1 MLRPAMTMT
10 HCPPG
15 GTSAANPRLAHQ
27 GRPSSRV
34 REWRLLFGL
43 RADAVSQGGAFTTMA
58 LAVLSGPPR
67 MHIDSQDT
75 VTLRAPARLHLGFL
89 DPSASLGRRFGSIG
103 VVIEGFETEVQL
115 SAAVADR
122 ITADTPEG
130 DAQMDR
136 ASAYLRTLRARSGRL
151 DTLHLRLLRVLPA
164 HGGFG
169 SGTQLALAIARA
181 FAQWHRL
188 DVSTPMLA
196 HWLGRGQRSGIGIH
210 GFDLGGLLVDG
221 GPAADGRPAPLLSRI
236 ALPESW
242 RIVVV
247 QDERERGL
255 AGSDEK
261 SALAVLGAM
270 PAARA
275 AEICH
280 EVLMRVLPGA
290 ASGEFDVF
298 ARGVSHVQQV
308 LGEYFAPVQNGRAYT
323 SAAVGSLMDWI
334 GRSAH
339 RAAIGQS
346 SWGPTGFAI
355 VESQAH
361 AEALESAARA
371 AGSIEHGLVWRIV
384 APRNR
389 GAEIIDPRAMRRA
402 R

>member
-1 MLRPAMTMT
+1 
-10 HCPPG
+10 
-15 GTSAANPRLAHQ
+15 
-27 GRPSSRV
+27 
-34 REWRLLFGL
+34 
-43 RADAVSQGGAFTTMA
+43 
-58 LAVLSGPPR
+58 

-103 VVIEGFETEVQL
+103 VVIDGFETEVEL
-115 SAAVADR
+115 CAAFADR
-122 ITADTPEG
+122 VTADTPEG
-130 DAQMDR
+130 AAQMER

-151 DTLHLRLLRVLPA
+151 DTLHLRLRKVLPA

-188 DVSTPMLA
+188 DVSTPTLA

-221 GPAADGRPAPLLSRI
+221 GPTADGRPAPLLSRI
-236 ALPESW
+236 ELPESW

-247 QDERERGL
+247 QDEREQGL

-261 SALAVLGAM
+261 GALAELDAM

-298 ARGVSHVQQV
+298 ALGVSHVQQV

-323 SAAVGSLMDWI
+323 SAAVGRLMDWI
-334 GRSAH
+334 GASGQ

-346 SWGPTGFAI
+346 SWGPTGFAV

-361 AEALESAARA
+361 AQALVGAART
-371 AGSIEHGLVWRIV
+371 AGCVEQGLALRIV
-384 APRNR
+384 AARNR
-389 GAEIIDPRAMRRA
+389 GAEIVDLRAARRL

>member
-1 MLRPAMTMT
+1 M
-10 HCPPG
+10 G
-15 GTSAANPRLAHQ
+15 I
-27 GRPSSRV
+27 
-34 REWRLLFGL
+34 
-43 RADAVSQGGAFTTMA
+43 
-58 LAVLSGPPR
+58 AVLSGPPR
-67 MHIDSQDT
+67 MHIDSHDT

-115 SAAVADR
+115 SAALADR
-122 ITADTPEG
+122 VTADTPEG
-130 DAQMDR
+130 AAQMER
-136 ASAYLRTLRARSGRL
+136 AAAYLRALRARSGRF
-151 DTLHLRLLRVLPA
+151 DTLHLRLQRVLPA

-188 DVSTPMLA
+188 DVSTPTLA

-236 ALPESW
+236 ALPENW

-247 QDERERGL
+247 QDEREQGL

-261 SALAVLGAM
+261 GALAVLDAM
-270 PAARA
+270 SAARA

-298 ARGVSHVQQV
+298 ALGVSRVQQV
-308 LGEYFAPVQNGRAYT
+308 LGEYFAPVQDGRAYT
-323 SAAVGSLMDWI
+323 SAAVGRLMDWI
-334 GRSAH
+334 GANGQ

-361 AEALESAARA
+361 AEALERAVRA
-371 AGSIEHGLVWRIV
+371 AGLVEPGLALRIV
-384 APRNR
+384 AARNR
-389 GAEIIDPRAMRRA
+389 GAEIVDLRPVRRA

>member
-1 MLRPAMTMT
+1 M
-10 HCPPG
+10 G
-15 GTSAANPRLAHQ
+15 
-27 GRPSSRV
+27 
-34 REWRLLFGL
+34 
-43 RADAVSQGGAFTTMA
+43 
-58 LAVLSGPPR
+58 LAVLSSPPR

-103 VVIEGFETEVQL
+103 VVIDGFETEVEL
-115 SAAVADR
+115 STAVSDRVTAA
-122 ITADTPEG
+122 TPEG
-130 DAQMDR
+130 DAQMER
-136 ASAYLRTLRARSGRL
+136 ASAYLRALRARSGRT

-181 FAQWHRL
+181 FAQWHRME
-188 DVSTPMLA
+188 VSTPTLA
-196 HWLGRGQRSGIGIH
+196 QWLGRGQRSGIGIQ

-236 ALPESW
+236 SLPEDW

-247 QDERERGL
+247 QDDREQGL
-255 AGSDEK
+255 AGNDEK
-261 SALAVLGAM
+261 GAMAALGAM
-270 PAARA
+270 SAARS

-290 ASGEFDVF
+290 ASAEFGIF
-298 ARGVSHVQQV
+298 ALGVSRVQQL
-308 LGEYFAPVQNGRAYT
+308 LGEYFAPVQDGRAYT
-323 SAAVGSLMDWI
+323 SAAVGRLMTWVAA
-334 GRSAH
+334 SAH
-339 RAAIGQS
+339 EAAIGQS

-355 VESQAH
+355 VESQAR
-361 AEALESAARA
+361 AEALERALRA
-371 AGSIEHGLVWRIV
+371 AGLVEPGLVLRIV

-389 GAEIIDPRAMRRA
+389 GAEIIDNRAMRRV